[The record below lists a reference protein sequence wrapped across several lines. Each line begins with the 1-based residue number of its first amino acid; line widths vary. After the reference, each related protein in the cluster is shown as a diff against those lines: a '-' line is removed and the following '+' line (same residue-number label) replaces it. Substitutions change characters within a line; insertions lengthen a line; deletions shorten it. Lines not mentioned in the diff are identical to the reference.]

1 MSCFMMMCCICGV
14 RENEMASRPAMFR
27 TFTKA
32 PFSRSLAT
40 RSKRSLA
47 TASLIATWPC
57 SSDWLGLALAFR
69 RSSAAPAWPYLAAR
83 WRGVVFVRSS
93 TLGLAFFSIRSCT
106 TEAKPLWQ
114 AAWRGV
120 RSVPSRTVTFT
131 SASFLKRY
139 LTTSRWP
146 AFAAPTRGVTPT
158 SGSAMFTSAFAMIS
172 SAATLRLPASQRRTR
187 HFDASAKPS
196 KPSALVKSWLTSKSF
211 SSSCTSP
218 RRTLGANFAAGPA
231 RAAIGLLSAQDL
243 PASCSISMNFP
254 RCLSTKEFA
263 ARRASCDA
271 CCKAPSP
278 PSSNF
283 RNTAAKFSTV
293 FWSATLV

>member
-83 WRGVVFVRSS
+83 CNGVVFVRSS
-93 TLGLAFFSIRSCT
+93 TLGLALFSRRSCT

-120 RSVPSRTVTFT
+120 RSVPSRTVVFT

-139 LTTSRWP
+139 LQTSRWP
-146 AFAAPTRGVTPT
+146 AFAAPTKGVIPI
-158 SGSAMFTSAFAMIS
+158 SGSAKFTSAFAMIN
-172 SAATLRLPASQRRTR
+172 SAAMLRLPASQRRTR
-187 HFDASAKPS
+187 HLDARAMPS
-196 KPSALVKSWLTSKSF
+196 KPSTLVKSCVTSKLF
-211 SSSCTSP
+211 SSSWTSP
-218 RRTLGANFAAGPA
+218 RRGLGLNFAAGPA
-231 RAAIGLLSAQDL
+231 IAAIGFVSAQAL
-243 PASCSISMNFP
+243 LTSCNIAMNFP
-254 RCLSTKEFA
+254 RRPSTKEFA